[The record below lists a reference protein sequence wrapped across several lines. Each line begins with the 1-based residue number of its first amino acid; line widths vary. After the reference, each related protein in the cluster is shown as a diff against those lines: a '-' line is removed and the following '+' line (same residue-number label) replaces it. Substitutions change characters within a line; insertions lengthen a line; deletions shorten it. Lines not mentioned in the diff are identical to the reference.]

1 MTNLVFAAEQM
12 SAERCVRTQT
22 VHGIGSREERCMYM
36 PVYASMTIWMTTYR
50 TWMSIGEN
58 DRSSSPKVDDFT
70 DARYTMVRR

>member
-1 MTNLVFAAEQM
+1 MIAIVFTAKQM
-12 SAERCVRTQT
+12 SAEGCVYIQT
-22 VHGIGSREERCMYM
+22 VHGIWSREERCMYM

-50 TWMSIGEN
+50 TCMGIGEN